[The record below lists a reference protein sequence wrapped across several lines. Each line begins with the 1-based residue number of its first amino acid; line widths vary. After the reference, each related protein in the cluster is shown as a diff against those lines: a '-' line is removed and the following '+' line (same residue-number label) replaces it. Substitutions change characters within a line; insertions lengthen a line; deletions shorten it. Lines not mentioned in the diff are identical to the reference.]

1 MRVKRFDNLWTMGLI
16 IFGVLLVVFYLAKMI
31 FPSFVVGVAETP
43 NIVKFGEFV
52 DTHVFAYY
60 AFYFVISFISSYVF
74 ICASCRTKTLPRQM
88 VVFVSL
94 ALMLSYYI
102 EAYMSEF
109 SLVYN
114 LCFPLFFCLIYTFYK
129 KDYERNI
136 LISTCVTFIT
146 NSFAQVFTL
155 EIRDISTMVQ
165 YPNTATFTVLIID
178 GYIWQFLLYFFF
190 NSNSKK
196 EEVQNG

>member
-1 MRVKRFDNLWTMGLI
+1 MRVKKFDNLWTMGLI
-16 IFGVLLVVFYLAKMI
+16 IFAVLLCAFYIAKVI
-31 FPSFVVGVAETP
+31 SPDFVVGVAQTSSV
-43 NIVKFGEFV
+43 VKFGEFV
-52 DTHVFAYY
+52 DTHVWAYY
-60 AFYFVISFISSYVF
+60 LFYFPISFISSYIL
-74 ICASCRTKTLPRQM
+74 ICASCRTRTLHRKM
-88 VVFVSL
+88 AFLIALFL
-94 ALMLSYYI
+94 ALSYYI
-102 EAYMSEF
+102 EAYISEF

-114 LCFPLFFCLIYTFYK
+114 LCFPLFFCLIYTFFQ
-129 KDYERNI
+129 KDYGRN
-136 LISTCVTFIT
+136 LLVSTCVTFIT
-146 NSFAQVFTL
+146 NSFAQVLTL